1 MLRFLTAGESHGPA
15 LGCVIDGVPAGLELT
30 EEYIDRQLSRR
41 QKGHGR
47 GRRMAIESD
56 QVRIVSG
63 VRHGKTLG
71 SPILLMLENRDYINW
86 QEIMSPG
93 GDGTEERQVTRPR
106 PGHADLA
113 GGMKYGHGDLRNVLE
128 RASARETAMRVAVG
142 AVCRRMLEE
151 LGVRIYSQVIAI
163 GGVRSE
169 PQAVDNQNFVQVME
183 IVDSSPVHC
192 YDQGAQAQMVAE
204 IDGAREKGESLGG
217 CFEVGVL
224 NVPPGLGSYVQ
235 WDRRLDT
242 LLAGSLMSIPA
253 VKAVEIGD
261 GVASSGKFGSQVH
274 DEIRYSAQTGVVRS
288 TNRAGGIE
296 GGVSNGETVWAR
308 CYMKPI
314 PTLYNPLTSINIRT
328 WQEER
333 AQIERS
339 DICAVPA
346 AAVIG
351 EAVAAWVIAGA
362 FLEKFGGDTLQ
373 EVKAGYRHYLDYL
386 RRVWKWERISF

>member
-15 LGCVIDGVPAGLELT
+15 LGGIIDGIPAGLEIS
-30 EEYIDRQLSRR
+30 EDYIDSQLTRR

-56 QVRIVSG
+56 KVKICSG

-71 SPILLMLENRDYINW
+71 SPIFLLIENRDYPNW
-86 QEIMSPG
+86 QEVMSASGPS
-93 GDGTEERQVTRPR
+93 TEERQVLRPR
-106 PGHADLA
+106 PGHADMA
-113 GGMKYGHGDLRNVLE
+113 GGMKYGHQDLRNVLE

-142 AVCRRMLEE
+142 AVCRRLLEE
-151 LGVRIYSQVIAI
+151 LGVKIYSQVIAI
-163 GGVRSE
+163 GRVRAE
-169 PQAVDNQNFVQVME
+169 AQVIDNDNFVQLMDM
-183 IVDSSPVHC
+183 VDSSPVHC
-192 YDQGAQAQMVAE
+192 CHREAEARMVAE
-204 IDGAREKGESLGG
+204 IDEAREKGESLGG

-224 NVPPGLGSYVQ
+224 NIPPGLGSYAQ
-235 WDRRLDT
+235 WDRRLDA
-242 LLAGSLMSIPA
+242 LLAGALVSIPA

-261 GVASSGKFGSQVH
+261 GVASSAKFGSQVH
-274 DEIRYSAQTGVVRS
+274 DEITYSPQKGITRR

-314 PTLYNPLTSINIRT
+314 PTLYNPLTSVNIRT
-328 WQEER
+328 WQEEQ

-351 EAVAAWVIAGA
+351 EAVVAWVMAGV
-362 FLEKFGGDTLQ
+362 FLEKFGGDTL
-373 EVKAGYRHYLDYL
+373 EEIKAAYHRYLDYL